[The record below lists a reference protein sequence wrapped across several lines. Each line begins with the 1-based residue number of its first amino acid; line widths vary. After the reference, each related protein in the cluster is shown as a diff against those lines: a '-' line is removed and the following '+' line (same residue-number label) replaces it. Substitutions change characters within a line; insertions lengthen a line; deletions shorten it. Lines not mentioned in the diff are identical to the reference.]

1 VYGPAV
7 LRSSSS
13 FVWVGAILGG
23 VAVIAAVA
31 IKLGAIGVKAALPEY
46 FGFLVFGS
54 PALVPLGHII
64 LERMFRNSANN
75 GLERSRF

>member
-1 VYGPAV
+1 
-7 LRSSSS
+7 
-13 FVWVGAILGG
+13 
-23 VAVIAAVA
+23 VIAAVA